1 MQLSGQQQKAHH
13 LPFQLHAAELPLTI
27 MTGVVRSVVYDM
39 NKSNETFEWYDIQNS
54 EPEDCRVGTE
64 RIGLSE
70 LARKPTLPKT
80 PAPRALISGASASAS
95 KVHKRPSGGRH

>member
-1 MQLSGQQQKAHH
+1 MQLSAHH
-13 LPFQLHAAELPLTI
+13 PLPLLAVALTS
-27 MTGVVRSVVYDM
+27 MKHVVCSVVYDM

-64 RIGLSE
+64 RIDLSE

-80 PAPRALISGASASAS
+80 PAPRALISGVLAPAS